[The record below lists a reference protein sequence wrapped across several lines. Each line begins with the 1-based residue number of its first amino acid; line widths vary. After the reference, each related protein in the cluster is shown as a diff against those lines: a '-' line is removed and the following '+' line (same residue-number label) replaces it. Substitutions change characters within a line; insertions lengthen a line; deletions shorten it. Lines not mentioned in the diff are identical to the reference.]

1 MLGRRVKILLC
12 TLLIMTMF
20 IITLVIGCNAII
32 NHATVGLTY
41 SSLKQLPYN
50 KVGVLLG
57 TSRYTS
63 TGGYNDYYRIR
74 IQAAYQLYQAG
85 KIDYILISGDNAT
98 TAYNEPN
105 TIRNDL
111 LELGIPAE
119 RLYRDY
125 AGFRT
130 LDSIIRAHDVFQL
143 DKFTIISQA
152 PHNQRALY
160 IAKENQI
167 DAIAFNASSGAL
179 YNLNNQIR
187 ELLAR
192 VLAVIEVNI
201 LTTQPKF
208 LGPPINIGATP
219 PT

>member
-20 IITLVIGCNAII
+20 IITLVIGCNATI

-50 KVGVLLG
+50 RVGVLLG

-160 IAKENQI
+160 IAKKNQI

-179 YNLNNQIR
+179 YNLNNRIR

-208 LGPPINIGATP
+208 LGPPVNIGATP

>member
-98 TAYNEPN
+98 AAYNEPN

-143 DKFTIISQA
+143 NKFTIISQA

-160 IAKENQI
+160 IAKKNQI

>member
-20 IITLVIGCNAII
+20 IITLVIGCNATI

-50 KVGVLLG
+50 RVGVLLG

-111 LELGIPAE
+111 LELGIPAG

-160 IAKENQI
+160 IAKKNQI

-179 YNLNNQIR
+179 YNLNNRIR

>member
-98 TAYNEPN
+98 AAYNEPN

-143 DKFTIISQA
+143 NKFTIISQA

-192 VLAVIEVNI
+192 VLAVIEMNI